1 MRAALSTEQDPVSTS
16 TSKENEYPTSGP
28 HSWLVPFSSGL
39 YSVSAGAND
48 LSQMCCVA
56 VQTFQARASLPPPP
70 PSEALPGLTQVPEAS
85 WIEASASQALQASAT
100 SLGLYGS
107 PLPPLALSGIFP

>member
-1 MRAALSTEQDPVSTS
+1 MNTQPLALTPGWCPSHLAFTQSQLVQMIYHRCAVSL
-16 TSKENEYPTSGP
+16 SK
-28 HSWLVPFSSGL
+28 HFRR
-39 YSVSAGAND
+39 
-48 LSQMCCVA
+48 
-56 VQTFQARASLPPPP
+56 VQAFPPP